1 MDGSRRVPVTPSD
14 RYNILPVPV
23 PVSTVDVTSGEP
35 SAMLEENLQ
44 RSFSAD
50 PFHHMAGYVKRC
62 LGLTVDVKIE
72 NPPGTSIQKLF
83 VGNDQVQRRDLSR
96 G

>member
-1 MDGSRRVPVTPSD
+1 VTQND

-23 PVSTVDVTSGEP
+23 PVSTVDVTRREP

-50 PFHHMAGYVKRC
+50 PFHHMASYVKRC
-62 LGLTVDVKIE
+62 LALTAAIKIE

-83 VGNDQVQRRDLSR
+83 VGNNQV
-96 G
+96 